1 MKLYLSLLLF
11 ILFSCGYSPVNESND
26 ELLKIHF
33 SFKNNPLNQSLLAEI
48 RKNTPFLNIEVS
60 SSNDADLEVEI
71 VNHRIGKFLKVTDKN
86 FFPAVGTLDYQFD
99 FYLKTNSKSEFIEFF
114 VNEDFAYDTD
124 SILSNEQKIEEIKM
138 NFFQQALIE
147 LSFRISNFS
156 SNL

>member
-33 SFKNNPLNQSLLAEI
+33 SFK
-48 RKNTPFLNIEVS
+48 
-60 SSNDADLEVEI
+60 I